1 MSSRQRSLEQE
12 RAKRAWDCV
21 KEAKGRGQNTAKDYG
36 TQARDLPA
44 RLQTN
49 GLGQTLAFLKSKG
62 YENGRPKSH
71 GHVLLLE
78 HVSAWVMEQVGA
90 GDQDLLEWVINSA
103 SSEEYRRVMAE
114 AMALA
119 EWLKRFAESE
129 LPTGG
134 GDEP

>member
-1 MSSRQRSLEQE
+1 MKSRQRSLEQE

-21 KEAKGRGQNTAKDYG
+21 KKAKEQQDRVAKDYG
-36 TQARDLPA
+36 NLARDLPA

-49 GLGQTLAFLKSKG
+49 GLGQTLAFLRAKG
-62 YENGRPKSH
+62 YENGQPKSA
-71 GHVLLLE
+71 GHVQLLQDI
-78 HVSAWVMEQVGA
+78 SAWVMEQLEA
-90 GDQDLLEWVINSA
+90 DDQSLLQWVVHTA
-103 SSEEYRRVMAE
+103 SSEEYRRATAE

-134 GDEP
+134 GDEH